1 MRRLLLAVA
10 LSALMTLPAAAAEA
24 PKVVASIKPIHSL
37 VAQVMKGVG
46 EPALLVTGAA
56 SPHTFTMKPSDAKL
70 LRDAKLVVWV
80 GPDLETFLVKPLK
93 ASGAPDLPLI
103 DASGLTLLDE
113 REGGV
118 WEPHDHGHGAEEH
131 HHDAKDH
138 GAEDHEVNTHLWLS
152 PANAKAIVAA
162 VAGALAK
169 IDPANAATYAANAE
183 GEARS
188 IDALDSELAK
198 TLAPIK
204 TKPFVVFHDAYQY
217 LEARYDLSTVGSIT
231 VSPDRQPSA
240 KRLSEIRGKLK
251 TLGAVCVFSEP
262 PFEPALVDTLIQGT
276 GARKGALDPE
286 GALLDAGPGL
296 YATLMR
302 NNAKALVD
310 CLM

>member
-1 MRRLLLAVA
+1 MRRMLWAVA
-10 LSALMTLPAAAAEA
+10 LSALISLPAAAAEA
-24 PKVVASIKPIHSL
+24 PKVVASIKPIQSL

-46 EPALLVTGAA
+46 EPGLLVTGAA
-56 SPHTFTMKPSDAKL
+56 SPHTFTMKPSDAKM

-80 GPDLETFLVKPLK
+80 GPDMETFLVKPLK
-93 ASGAPDLPLI
+93 AAGTKDLKLISAP
-103 DASGLTLLDE
+103 GLTLLDE

-131 HHDAKDH
+131 HHDDD
-138 GAEDHEVNTHLWLS
+138 DHEVNAHLWLS

-162 VAGALAK
+162 VADALKK
-169 IDPANAATYAANAE
+169 IDPANATTYTANAE
-183 GEARS
+183 AESRS
-188 IDALDSELAK
+188 IDALDAELAK
-198 TLAPIK
+198 TLEPVK
-204 TKPFVVFHDAYQY
+204 GKPFVVFHDAYQY
-217 LEARYDLSTVGSIT
+217 LEARYDLNAVGSIT

-240 KRLSEIRGKLK
+240 KRLAEIRGKLK

-262 PFEPALVDTLIQGT
+262 PFEPVLVDTLIQGT

-286 GALLDAGPGL
+286 GALMQPGPDL

-302 NNAKALVD
+302 SNAKALVD